1 MHIIFLIKNM
11 IDTITHC
18 NDRISDSNRMSDL
31 IILLV
36 LCNIVIVA
44 VYCGLY
50 EFNENWLHLSWL
62 VIQLERIQDS

>member
-18 NDRISDSNRMSDL
+18 NDRISYSNRMSDL

-36 LCNIVIVA
+36 HVTLLLLQCIVVCMNLLKTGCI
-44 VYCGLY
+44 CHG
-50 EFNENWLHLSWL
+50 W
-62 VIQLERIQDS
+62 